1 MIAKAAGALAAF
13 ALGVEIM
20 SDYIQSIIDLVRIE
34 SVCERLL
41 CKESYLNEDIKN
53 KLITLIEMRTER
65 LV

>member
-34 SVCERLL
+34 KIIELL
-41 CKESYLNEDIKN
+41 GQK
-53 KLITLIEMRTER
+53 
-65 LV
+65 